1 MRRGRFI
8 TGVSVLAAVA
18 AVGAPSAM
26 AASPQQI
33 YKDYADNGRLDHT
46 YSQGD
51 LQRALKNAV
60 FQGYKPQQPAGG
72 NLGNEVK
79 KQSSNPSSGVL
90 GSQLPGTHRAGGTLP
105 FTGVDLALMTAGG
118 LALLGLG
125 AGMRRLGRSKA

>member
-8 TGVSVLAAVA
+8 TGVSTLAAA
-18 AVGAPSAM
+18 ALLGAPGAM

-33 YKDYADNGRLDHT
+33 YKDYADNGRLDHK

-60 FQGYKPQQPAGG
+60 FQGYKPQGGANLPAAIH
-72 NLGNEVK
+72 
-79 KQSSNPSSGVL
+79 KQASHPSSGVL
-90 GSQLPGTHRAGGTLP
+90 GSQLPGTHRASGTLP
-105 FTGVDLALMTAGG
+105 FTGVDLALMSAGG

-125 AGMRRLGRSKA
+125 AGMRRLGRSNA

>member
-1 MRRGRFI
+1 MRRGRFV
-8 TGVSVLAAVA
+8 TGVSTLAAA
-18 AVGAPSAM
+18 ALIGAPGAM

-33 YKDYADNGRLDHT
+33 YKDYADNGRLDHK

-60 FQGYKPQQPAGG
+60 FQGYKPQGGG
-72 NLGNEVK
+72 NLAPTIK
-79 KQSSNPSSGVL
+79 KQSSHPSSGVL
-90 GSQLPGTHRAGGTLP
+90 GSQLPAAHPAGTLP

>member
-8 TGVSVLAAVA
+8 TGVGALAAA
-18 AVGAPSAM
+18 ALIGAPGAM

-33 YKDYADNGRLDHT
+33 YKDYADNGRLDHQ
-46 YSQGD
+46 YSQAD

-60 FQGYKPQQPAGG
+60 FQGYNLGG
-72 NLGNEVK
+72 NLHATIK
-79 KQSSNPSSGVL
+79 KQSSSPSSGVL
-90 GSQLPGTHRAGGTLP
+90 GSQLPQAHRAGTLP

>member
-8 TGVSVLAAVA
+8 TGVGALAAA
-18 AVGAPSAM
+18 ALIGAPGAM

-33 YKDYADNGRLDHT
+33 YKDYADNGRLDHQ
-46 YSQGD
+46 YSQAD

-60 FQGYKPQQPAGG
+60 FQGYNLGG
-72 NLGNEVK
+72 NLHATIK
-79 KQSSNPSSGVL
+79 KQSSHPSSGVL
-90 GSQLPGTHRAGGTLP
+90 GSQLPGAHRAGGTLP

-118 LALLGLG
+118 LVLLGLG

>member
-8 TGVSVLAAVA
+8 TGVSVLAAA
-18 AVGAPSAM
+18 ALLGAPGAM

-33 YKDYADNGRLDHT
+33 YKDYADNGRLDHK
-46 YSQGD
+46 YSQAD

-60 FQGYKPQQPAGG
+60 FQGYKPQGGG
-72 NLGNEVK
+72 NLGPTIK
-79 KQSSNPSSGVL
+79 KQSSHPSSGVL
-90 GSQLPGTHRAGGTLP
+90 GSQLPGAHRAGGTLP

-118 LALLGLG
+118 LVLLGLG

>member
-8 TGVSVLAAVA
+8 AGVSVLAAA
-18 AVGAPSAM
+18 ALFGAPGAM

-33 YKDYADNGRLDHT
+33 YKDYADNGRLDHH
-46 YSQGD
+46 YSQAD

-60 FQGYKPQQPAGG
+60 FQGYKPQGGG
-72 NLGNEVK
+72 NLPATVK
-79 KQSSNPSSGVL
+79 KQSSHPSSGVL
-90 GSQLPGTHRAGGTLP
+90 GSQLPAAKHAGTLP

-118 LALLGLG
+118 LGLLGLG